1 MRDAVARALVELGY
15 HDDALVVVTADVA
28 KSTRSQW
35 FGKHH
40 PGRLVNVGIS
50 EQDMAGFAAGLA
62 LAGYKPYIV
71 AFAMFL
77 LRAWE
82 QIRNSI
88 DRMNLDVHII
98 GTHSGLSNYTDGSSH
113 QVLEDIAVMR
123 AMINMRVYVPADPLQ
138 AYSMVHR
145 LHGEEGPIYI
155 RVARDDTP
163 VITDGEFTPGKLE
176 VLRDGSDVAL
186 VSAGPLLANCLEAA
200 EILGIEGL
208 DVAVVNL
215 HTVKPIDVQGLVKLA
230 SKTGLLVVVEEHTP
244 YGGIYGAIAEVLAH
258 EKPTLM
264 IPVHPRGYGKSARSL
279 RELHLHMRLD
289 PISIANQVREAVRKW
304 RG

>member
-15 HDDALVVVTADVA
+15 RDDTIIVVTADVA

-50 EQDMAGFAAGLA
+50 EQDMAGFAAGMA
-62 LAGYKPYIV
+62 LAGYKPYMV

-77 LRAWE
+77 LRTWE

-98 GTHSGLSNYTDGSSH
+98 GAHSGFSNYTDGSSH
-113 QVLEDIAVMR
+113 QVLEDIATMQTMV
-123 AMINMRVYVPADPLQ
+123 NMRVYVPADPLQ
-138 AYSMVHR
+138 AYNMVHR
-145 LHGEEGPIYI
+145 LHEEKGPIYI
-155 RVARDDTP
+155 RVARDNTP
-163 VITDGEFTPGKLE
+163 VVTSGEFTPNKLE
-176 VLRDGSDVAL
+176 ILRDGSDAAL

-200 EILGIEGL
+200 EILSKEGL
-208 DVAVVNL
+208 DVAVANL
-215 HTVKPIDVQGLVKLA
+215 HTVKPIDTQGLARLA
-230 SKTGLLVVVEEHTP
+230 EKTGLLVVVEEHTP
-244 YGGIYGAIAEVLAH
+244 YGGIYGAIAEALAQ
-258 EKPTLM
+258 EKPTPM
-264 IPVHPRGYGKSARSL
+264 VPVHPRGYGRSARSL
-279 RELHLHMRLD
+279 KELYLHMGLD
-289 PISIANQVREAVRKW
+289 PVSIAKRVREAVEKW